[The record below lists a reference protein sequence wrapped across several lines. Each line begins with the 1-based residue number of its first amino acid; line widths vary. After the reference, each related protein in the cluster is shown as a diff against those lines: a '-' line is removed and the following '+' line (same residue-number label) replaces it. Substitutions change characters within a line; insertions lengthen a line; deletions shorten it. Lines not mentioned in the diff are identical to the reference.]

1 MTLVRTDRRGGA
13 LLVELARADAGNALS
28 TALVDELA
36 RAVATPGEGA
46 RALVLTGSGRHFCA
60 GADLAELAA
69 GTGASEE
76 ERVADA
82 MRLGALYAALLRC
95 PLLTIAAVHGAAFG
109 GGAGL
114 AACCDLVIAGP
125 GARFQFS
132 EARLGFVPA
141 LISTFLPRRIAPAR
155 LARLF
160 LDPEP
165 LGPEAALDGRARGRD
180 RRRTGRVRHTT
191 RHRARAQGRPERRGR
206 DQAPAA
212 RTLAARPR
220 RAPGRRRTLQ
230 RAPARAPRVPAGPGG
245 VPRDEDVPG
254 VARVASA
261 GGGQRR
267 SGNRAVEGVALD
279 GNPLRLAD
287 QVLEVGAGPSPCR
300 PRPRPPA

>member
-165 LGPEAALDGRARGRD
+165 LGPEAALDVG
-180 RRRTGRVRHTT
+180 
-191 RHRARAQGRPERRGR
+191 
-206 DQAPAA
+206 
-212 RTLAARPR
+212 LA
-220 RAPGRRRTLQ
+220 
-230 RAPARAPRVPAGPGG
+230 
-245 VPRDEDVPG
+245 DEIADEP
-254 VARVASA
+254 VASA
-261 GGGQRR
+261 TRR
-267 SGNRAVEGVALD
+267 ATELARKVAPSAVAETKRLLLELSLPDLD
-279 GNPLRLAD
+279 ARLAAAARCNAR
-287 QVLEVGAGPSPCR
+287 QRAHPECR
-300 PRPRPPA
+300 RGLAAFLATKTFPEWPA